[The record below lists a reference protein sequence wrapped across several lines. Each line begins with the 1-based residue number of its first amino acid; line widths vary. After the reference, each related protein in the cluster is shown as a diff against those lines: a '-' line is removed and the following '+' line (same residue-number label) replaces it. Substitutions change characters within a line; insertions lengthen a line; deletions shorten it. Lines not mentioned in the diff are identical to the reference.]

1 MTKKRTALFAF
12 ILPLFWLIA
21 GCDSGNQWE
30 LLSPDENLKVT
41 LSLQKMPD
49 DTVYPANSKRL
60 YYEIKRVDNEKET
73 TILPLSPLGIAHNQ
87 SSFIDSLTF
96 AEAFPVKTID
106 ETYKLLHGKHS
117 ECRNYANEQTFVF
130 QNSDGKS
137 LEVVFRA
144 YNDGIA
150 FRYRFPGTDKKQLVI
165 NNEITGFCL
174 PKQTKAW
181 LQPYDIDY
189 ESYFSN
195 GKPIVEQAGGE
206 KAWSYPA
213 LFQNNGN
220 WLLITEAALDSTN
233 CGMHLENKT
242 NPYLFS
248 VGFPRADEVKGL
260 GAQYPSA
267 SFPWQSAWRV
277 VITGQ
282 SLHQIVETSMITDLN
297 PKPKID
303 DLSWI
308 RPGRAAWIYW
318 SDNHGSEDYVKLCEF
333 VDLAA
338 DMHWEYMLVDAGWDK
353 MQDGSLEE
361 LVKYAGQKGIKLW
374 VWYNSGGE
382 HNDADFTPRDR
393 MHRPEQRK
401 KEMEY
406 LQKLGIAGIK
416 VDFFLS
422 EKQMTMKHYID
433 ILEDAAEHQLMVNF
447 HGSTF
452 PRGWQRTYPHLMTME
467 GVKGAENYGYTEDF
481 PEKAPVYNT
490 IIPYTRNAIGSM
502 DYTPV
507 TFTNVT
513 YNHITGNC
521 HELAQSVVFES
532 GIQHFAD
539 RPNGYYFLPD
549 APLNFLRKIPVA
561 WDETRFVD
569 GYPGKLI
576 VIARRKN
583 KEWYV
588 GALNGEATEKNIE
601 MRPSFLS
608 DEKYT
613 MLRIADGVDK
623 LTFRVDTLK
632 ADSTTL
638 LKTKMIGH
646 GGFVMRFIPSVN
658 E

>member
-1 MTKKRTALFAF
+1 MINNRIVLFVL
-12 ILPLFWLIA
+12 ILPLFWMTT
-21 GCDSGNQWE
+21 GCDSSNQWE
-30 LLSPDENLKVT
+30 LLSPNQKLQLT

-49 DTVYPANSKRL
+49 DSLYPANSTRL
-60 YYEIKRVDNEKET
+60 YYEIKRVENEKET
-73 TILPLSPLGIAHNQ
+73 VILPLSPLGIAYDQ
-87 SSFIDSLTF
+87 VSFIDNLTF
-96 AEAFPVKTID
+96 TQASSVKTID

-117 ECRNYANEQTFVF
+117 DCRNYANEQTFTF
-130 QNSDGKS
+130 QNRDGKT
-137 LEVVFRA
+137 LELIFRA

-150 FRYRFPGTDKKQLVI
+150 FRYRIPESAPKQHVI
-165 NNEITGFCL
+165 NKEITGFRL
-174 PKQTKAW
+174 PEQTKAW
-181 LQPYDIDY
+181 LQPYNNSY
-189 ESYFSN
+189 EAYYTN
-195 GKPIVEQAGGE
+195 GKPVADLTGNG

-213 LFQNNGN
+213 LFRSNNN

-242 NPYLFS
+242 NMYLYS
-248 VGFPRADEVKGL
+248 VEFPKADEIKGL
-260 GAQYPSA
+260 GEQYPQA
-267 SFPWQSAWRV
+267 AFPWQSAWRV

-282 SLHQIVETSMITDLN
+282 SLHTVVETSMITDLN
-297 PKPKID
+297 PKSKIED
-303 DLSWI
+303 TSWI

-318 SDNHGSEDYVKLCEF
+318 SDNDGSEDYVKLCEF

-361 LVKYAGQKGIKLW
+361 LVKYAEQKGIKLW
-374 VWYNSGGE
+374 VWYNSGGK

-393 MHRPEQRK
+393 MHRVEQRR

-406 LQKLGIAGIK
+406 LQKQGIAGIK

-422 EKQMTMKHYID
+422 EKQMIIKHYID
-433 ILEDAAEHQLMVNF
+433 ILEDAAKYHLMVNF

-467 GVKGAENYGYTEDF
+467 AVKGAENYGYIEDF

-507 TFTNVT
+507 TFTSVR
-513 YNHITGNC
+513 YDHITGNC

-532 GIQHFAD
+532 GVQHFAD
-539 RPNGYYFLPD
+539 KPNGYYFLPD
-549 APLNFLRKIPVA
+549 APLNFLRKVPVA

-576 VIARRKN
+576 VVARRKD

-588 GALNGEATEKNIE
+588 GALNGEATEKNVE
-601 MRPSFLS
+601 FEPVFLS
-608 DEKYT
+608 DKKYT

-623 LTFRVDTLK
+623 LTFQVDTMQ
-632 ADSTTL
+632 ANSSTQ
-638 LKTKMIGH
+638 LKTRMIGH
-646 GGFVMRFIPSVN
+646 GGFVMRFIPAVN
-658 E
+658 Q